1 MTKRFPPHP
10 SDELLEEYFFHR
22 LAEARVAEIEEHLLT
37 CEDCRIAVQELDTF
51 ILTMKTEAARPAT
64 SQLWQWSQS
73 SNIAWSAATLVVV
86 AALVVFWTRPLA
98 NPTPAD
104 VILSS
109 IRGIELSSEAPAGK
123 SLRLHIDVP
132 DLVPG
137 QAYQVALVDA
147 AGRSVWI
154 GTASDA
160 DGEILAQ
167 VQRRLMSGM
176 YWVRLYDSQ
185 NRQLREF
192 GMSVK

>member
-1 MTKRFPPHP
+1 VTKRFPPHP

-22 LAEARVAEIEEHLLT
+22 LAEARVAEIEEHLLI
-37 CEDCRIAVQELDTF
+37 CEDCRIAVQKVDTF
-51 ILTMKTEAARPAT
+51 ILTMKAEAERRAT
-64 SQLWQWSQS
+64 SHMWQGSKS
-73 SNIAWSAATLVVV
+73 SNIGAWSAAALVV
-86 AALVVFWTRPLA
+86 AALAVFWTRPLD

-147 AGRSVWI
+147 AGGSVWT
-154 GTASDA
+154 GTATDA

-167 VQRRLMSGM
+167 VQKRLTSGM

>member
-22 LAEARVAEIEEHLLT
+22 LAEARVAEIEEHLLI
-37 CEDCRIAVQELDTF
+37 CEDCRIAVQKLDAF
-51 ILTMKTEAARPAT
+51 ILTMKAEAARPAT
-64 SQLWQWSQS
+64 SQLWQGSQS
-73 SNIAWSAATLVVV
+73 SNIGALSAAALVV
-86 AALVVFWTRPLA
+86 AALVVFWTRPLD
-98 NPTPAD
+98 NPTPVD

-123 SLRLHIDVP
+123 SLRLHIDAP

-137 QAYQVALVDA
+137 PAYQVALVDA
-147 AGRSVWI
+147 AGGSVWT
-154 GTASDA
+154 GTATDA

-167 VQRRLMSGM
+167 IQKRLMSGM
-176 YWVRLYDSQ
+176 YWVRLYDAE

>member
-1 MTKRFPPHP
+1 VTKRFPPHP

-22 LAEARVAEIEEHLLT
+22 LAEARVAEIEEHLLI
-37 CEDCRIAVQELDTF
+37 CEDCRIAVQKVDTF
-51 ILTMKTEAARPAT
+51 ILTMKAEAERRAT
-64 SQLWQWSQS
+64 SHMWQGSKS
-73 SNIAWSAATLVVV
+73 SNIGAWSAAALVV
-86 AALVVFWTRPLA
+86 AALAVFWTRPLD

-123 SLRLHIDVP
+123 SLRLHIDAP

-176 YWVRLYDSQ
+176 YWVRLYDAE

>member
-22 LAEARVAEIEEHLLT
+22 LAEARVAEIEEHLLI
-37 CEDCRIAVQELDTF
+37 CEDCRIAVQKLDAF
-51 ILTMKTEAARPAT
+51 ILTMKAEAARPAT
-64 SQLWQWSQS
+64 SQLWQGSQS
-73 SNIAWSAATLVVV
+73 SNIGALSAAALVV
-86 AALVVFWTRPLA
+86 AALVVFWTRPLD

-123 SLRLHIDVP
+123 SLRLHIDAP

-137 QAYQVALVDA
+137 QAYQVTLVDA
-147 AGRSVWI
+147 AGGSVWT
-154 GTASDA
+154 GTATDA

-176 YWVRLYDSQ
+176 YWVRLYDAE

>member
-22 LAEARVAEIEEHLLT
+22 LAEARVAEIEEHLLI
-37 CEDCRIAVQELDTF
+37 CEDCRIAVQKLDAF
-51 ILTMKTEAARPAT
+51 ILTMKAEAARPAT
-64 SQLWQWSQS
+64 SQLWQGSQS
-73 SNIAWSAATLVVV
+73 SNIGALSAAALVV
-86 AALVVFWTRPLA
+86 AALVVFWTRSLD

-123 SLRLHIDVP
+123 SLRLHIDAP

-137 QAYQVALVDA
+137 QAYQVTLVDA
-147 AGRSVWI
+147 AGGSVWT
-154 GTASDA
+154 GTATDA

-176 YWVRLYDSQ
+176 YWVRLYDAE